1 MKVSSEFKIG
11 VTVIA
16 GIAILFIGI
25 NYLKGYNIFEKQTK
39 VHSVYGEV
47 NGLVESNPVTLNG
60 YKIGKVEKIQIQND
74 DPDRITVTMVLL
86 EQGLKIPKDSKAEIY
101 SSDLLG
107 SKAVRI
113 LLGEGR
119 SQYVSAGDTLEGKT
133 EASIKAAVSEQVKP
147 IKRKADRLLK
157 SVDSAVRIVRV
168 ILNEDA
174 RKNLKSSFSSIQKSF
189 QVLETTS
196 RRLDTL
202 VKEERIAF
210 SRVTDNVES
219 ITQNIRGKN
228 AELSNT
234 VDNLSNI
241 SDSLANAD
249 LTATVNN
256 AKAVMADLSRVS
268 RKIESGKG
276 SMGRLIN
283 DDTLHNELVRASDQ
297 LETLLEDMRVNPQR
311 YVHFSV
317 FGRKEESQRL
327 SKEDLDRVQN
337 FLKEKRD
344 STEKN
349 ADQ

>member
-1 MKVSSEFKIG
+1 MKVSNEFKIG
-11 VTVIA
+11 VTVVA
-16 GIAILFIGI
+16 GIAVLFIGI

-39 VHSVYGEV
+39 IHSVYGEV

-60 YKIGKVEKIQIQND
+60 YKVGKVKKIQIQKN

-86 EQGLKIPKDSKAEIY
+86 EQGLKIPVDSKAEIY

-113 LLGEGR
+113 LLGER
-119 SQYVSAGDTLEGKT
+119 SEYVAAADTLEGKT

-174 RKNLKSSFSSIQKSF
+174 RRNLKSSFNSIQKSF

-202 VKEERIAF
+202 VKEERIAV
-210 SRVTDNVES
+210 SRVTGNLES
-219 ITQNIRGKN
+219 ITKNIRGKN

-256 AKAVMADLSRVS
+256 AKDVMADLSRVS

-317 FGRKEESQRL
+317 FGRKEKSQRL
-327 SKEDLDRVQN
+327 SKEDLDRVQK

-344 STEKN
+344 SIEKN